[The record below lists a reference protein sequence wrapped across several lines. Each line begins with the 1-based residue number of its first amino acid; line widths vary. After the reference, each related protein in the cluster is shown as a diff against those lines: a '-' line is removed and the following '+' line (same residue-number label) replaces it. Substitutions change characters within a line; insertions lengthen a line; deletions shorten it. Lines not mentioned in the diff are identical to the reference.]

1 MKFLSITNNN
11 YEIIKI
17 RNDFYLYGLYYY
29 QNDLNTSVKI
39 QTVGGIVVND

>member
-1 MKFLSITNNN
+1 M
-11 YEIIKI
+11 IKI
-17 RNDFYLYGLYYY
+17 RNNFYLCGLYYY